1 MQALRY
7 CRKFM
12 SDNPGERLSA
22 KETAACEILKAV
34 RENVDYP
41 IDQCHMIL
49 FIFSDFAEA
58 VTYILIGQA
67 RIL

>member
-1 MQALRY
+1 
-7 CRKFM
+7 M

-41 IDQCHMIL
+41 IDQYHMML

-58 VTYILIGQA
+58 VMYTLIGQA